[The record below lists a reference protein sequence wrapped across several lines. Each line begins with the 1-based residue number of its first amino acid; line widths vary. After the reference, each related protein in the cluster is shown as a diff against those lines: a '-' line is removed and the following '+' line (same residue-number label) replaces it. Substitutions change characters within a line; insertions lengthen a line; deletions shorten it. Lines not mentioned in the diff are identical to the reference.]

1 MGAYIATGS
10 DNIWPKCNIIIPM
23 DIFYKFRR
31 ICDKTK
37 VEDTKEVE
45 KSRNTDNTMAKDK
58 TLHRAT
64 RIPLKLG
71 LYTVVQKDM

>member
-1 MGAYIATGS
+1 MH
-10 DNIWPKCNIIIPM
+10 
-23 DIFYKFRR
+23 IFYKFRR

-37 VEDTKEVE
+37 VEDTKEVA

-64 RIPLKLG
+64 RIPLKS
-71 LYTVVQKDM
+71 